1 MALVRD
7 EVRQVKIYKS
17 DLKFLNYLSEVSR
30 RPRIHLL
37 SLAVSL
43 LALAVLRADEVYRL
57 YEEVVRDYE
66 KEGNE

>member
-1 MALVRD
+1 MVRD

-37 SLAVSL
+37 SLAISL
-43 LALAVLRADEVYRL
+43 LALAILKPNEVYHL
-57 YEEVVRDYE
+57 YREVIKEYE
-66 KEGNE
+66 KGK

>member
-1 MALVRD
+1 MVRD

-57 YEEVVRDYE
+57 YEEEVRDYE

>member
-1 MALVRD
+1 MVRD

-30 RPRIHLL
+30 RPRIHIL

>member
-1 MALVRD
+1 MVRD

-43 LALAVLRADEVYRL
+43 LALAVLRPNEVYRL
-57 YEEVVRDYE
+57 YEEVVREGYE
-66 KEGNE
+66 KGR